1 MARPSPE
8 VEAVVRDLA
17 EILGR
22 GLPPD
27 EPSAQRARDAVRAAA
42 GAGSGRAAREALAR
56 AHDALDDAREALAAL
71 RPDGDEH
78 PAPRAL
84 RMGRAELFIDSEIPD
99 QHPGKRAI
107 ETAVAGAFAGV
118 VGRWRVAIIVQD
130 KASWWGLRVEGGSV
144 CWTGTLD
151 GPEEQSA
158 DFVGGRVREAVQLG
172 LMQSALGRSR
182 PRG

>member
-1 MARPSPE
+1 MEQMSPD
-8 VEAVVRDLA
+8 VEAVARDLEA
-17 EILGR
+17 LLGQ

-27 EPSAQRARDAVRAAA
+27 DPVAVRARDAVRSAAL
-42 GAGSGRAAREALAR
+42 AGSGRAAREALAR
-56 AHDALDDAREALAAL
+56 AHDALDAAREAVDAMRADDDGPFAPQAL
-71 RPDGDEH
+71 R
-78 PAPRAL
+78 L
-84 RMGRAELFIDSEIPD
+84 GRAELLLDSEIPE
-99 QHPGKRAI
+99 QHPDKRAI

-118 VGRWRVAIIVQD
+118 AGRWRVAILVQD

-151 GPEEQSA
+151 GPDEQSA